1 MTGPARLAIRDGMT
15 YCHTMP
21 KAKIAVTVDAALL
34 ERLDRLVHE
43 EVFASRSEAIQAAVA
58 DKLARL
64 ARRDLAAA
72 CARLDPAFERA
83 LAEEGLTADAA
94 SWPAY

>member
-1 MTGPARLAIRDGMT
+1 
-15 YCHTMP
+15 MP
-21 KAKIAVTVDAALL
+21 KAKIAVTVDAELL
-34 ERLDRLVHE
+34 ERLDRLVRE

-72 CARLDPAFERA
+72 CALLDPAVERS
-83 LAEEGLTADAA
+83 LAEEGLSADAA
-94 SWPAY
+94 SWPAF